1 MPSQCPK
8 PDVCIIIPAR
18 MASTRFPGKPLADRT
33 GKPMI
38 QHVCDQAARAR
49 GVSLLVVA
57 TDDGRIARA
66 VDRFGGQ
73 TVMTSADHPNGTS
86 RLAEAADKLGLGDE
100 WIVVNVQGDEPE
112 LEPAVIDAAVGVL
125 RSSDQGASMSTV
137 AVPIDEADL
146 ANPNVVKV
154 VRDGAG
160 RALYFSRAAIPFVRD
175 AGASTRVRPLRH
187 VGLYAYRRAF
197 LRTYA
202 TLAPTDLEATEQL
215 EQLRVLYHGHSIAV
229 AVVEGVRTP
238 AGIDTPEQYE
248 AFVRRHGATA
258 TLGDSHP

>member
-1 MPSQCPK
+1 MPTQSSK
-8 PDVCIIIPAR
+8 PDVCVIIPAR

-38 QHVCDQAARAR
+38 QHVYEQAALAR

-57 TDDGRIARA
+57 TDDERIAKA
-66 VDRFGGQ
+66 VERFGGRA
-73 TVMTSADHPNGTS
+73 VMTSVGHPNGTS
-86 RLAEAADKLGLGDE
+86 RLAEAADKLGLGDK

-112 LEPAVIDAAVGVL
+112 LEPALIDAAVGAL
-125 RSSDQGASMSTV
+125 RTSDYATPMSTV
-137 AVPIDEADL
+137 AVPIDDADL

-160 RALYFSRAAIPFVRD
+160 RAMYFSRAAIPFVRD
-175 AGASTRVRPLRH
+175 AAVPMRVRPLRH

-215 EQLRVLYHGHSIAV
+215 EQLRVLYHGHAIAV
-229 AVVEGVRTP
+229 AVVEGVSTP

-248 AFVRRHGATA
+248 AFVRRHAASA
-258 TLGDSHP
+258 TLGGS